1 MEGLRDADDCAVAAT
16 EGLDPKASRV
26 RLLPNAPATPLGWA
40 HVAVVALILAA
51 VGVLVSG
58 QLLAVVG
65 GVALLAGVVA
75 FFGALVPTSD
85 GVFAQRHT
93 NLARSLGAYLA
104 RVGALAFV
112 VGLILVSVE
121 R

>member
-1 MEGLRDADDCAVAAT
+1 MRDADDLAVAASV
-16 EGLDPKASRV
+16 ELDPKASRV

-58 QLLAVVG
+58 QLLTVVG

-75 FFGALVPTSD
+75 FFGAPVPTTD
-85 GVFAQRHT
+85 GVVAQRHT
-93 NLARSLGAYLA
+93 NLGRSMGAYLA
-104 RVGALAFV
+104 RAGALAV
-112 VGLILVSVE
+112 VIGLILVSVA